1 MDISVIAQLIT
12 TLGFPIVAAAALFW
26 YVNKKDEQHREE
38 MNSLKQSLDKNSSV
52 LDELKGLIT
61 YLVTEL
67 KNDSKRSG

>member
-1 MDISVIAQLIT
+1 MDVSTIAQLIT

-26 YVNKKDEQHREE
+26 YVNKKDEQHRDE

-61 YLVTEL
+61 YLVGEL
-67 KNDSKRSG
+67 KNDRNRGN